1 MLEHAVTTTDYIFT
15 VYLHW
20 IWLMCEVAEKFEF
33 VMMRTVNVCPKTG
46 VGRGPEHKNPCFR
59 ANFQK
64 SGFGTEES

>member
-1 MLEHAVTTTDYIFT
+1 
-15 VYLHW
+15 
-20 IWLMCEVAEKFEF
+20 MCEVAEKFEF